1 MHLEGS
7 ADNEKDLE
15 QASENFDED
24 QKFTSSKNSE
34 FMQNKSSES
43 KVNESAI
50 SKNKELSE
58 IEGEFIFQIF

>member
-7 ADNEKDLE
+7 ADNENDLE

-43 KVNESAI
+43 AI